1 MLVRNLNLE
10 EHLAHQSTVILINRN
25 GMGHADPELQTQLMQ
40 TYLRTMNESSSKPS
54 EICFYAEGIH
64 LVAEGS
70 PVVYLLQLLADKGV
84 KLTVCSTCLN
94 FYGLTEK
101 VAVGEKRTM
110 VDIVDA
116 QIQADKVI
124 TL

>member
-1 MLVRNLNLE
+1 M
-10 EHLAHQSTVILINRN
+10 AHQSTVILINRN

-40 TYLRTMNESSSKPS
+40 TYLRTLNESSTKPS
-54 EICFYAEGIH
+54 EICFYAEGVH
-64 LVAEGS
+64 LVAKGS
-70 PVVYLLQLLADKGV
+70 PVVYLLQLMEDKGV

-116 QIQADKVI
+116 QMQAEKVI